1 MCKGYESTLRVQ
13 AQLVAAGLLQYKLDL
28 NSFPEKQQKV
38 IQWPFLAISMFF
50 SPVNGSE
57 VVQDVFVDA
66 VHEHPVLSN
75 DHVSHYSDHS
85 KL

>member
-1 MCKGYESTLRVQ
+1 
-13 AQLVAAGLLQYKLDL
+13 
-28 NSFPEKQQKV
+28 
-38 IQWPFLAISMFF
+38 MFF

-66 VHEHPVLSN
+66 VNEDPVLSN